1 MCSILWSAVGAAAP
15 TPPVSTGIQSW
26 AALQGGVG
34 ITTASQHSKKC
45 RELRLLQPRA
55 PALGLFAQGSSCGQL
70 QAARSKCLPWPG
82 VGTMP
87 AMSQRDATVKLL
99 QEIFPCQCHLLLA
112 SGCCHNGPVSPCR
125 ALRDNVLRTVK
136 SHSLEGLFLLKH
148 L

>member
-1 MCSILWSAVGAAAP
+1 
-15 TPPVSTGIQSW
+15 
-26 AALQGGVG
+26 
-34 ITTASQHSKKC
+34 
-45 RELRLLQPRA
+45 
-55 PALGLFAQGSSCGQL
+55 
-70 QAARSKCLPWPG
+70 
-82 VGTMP
+82 MP

-112 SGCCHNGPVSPCR
+112 SSCCHNGPVSPCR